1 MAQMTLVYTQPSGYF
16 SGKTPAA
23 KTVTRQ
29 SIGGAPTDSYSNYKV
44 TSYTVS
50 FDGQVYISYGVTAT
64 MTTNGASFAVSMGE
78 AQSTKNF
85 TAAGT
90 SLSNTIL
97 DSSNTAALTINV
109 SRNGGSGTGNCAL
122 FKSDITITV
131 GYEYAYTPCSAPSN
145 ISVSNSTPNAGAS
158 IQLSWSGAAA
168 GDINPITGYTIY
180 RSSTSTGTFTEL
192 TTLKTS
198 STAASTSINA
208 PASMG
213 ASYYYKVKT
222 IGTVSGYDSDYSKV
236 IGITAKTITAAT
248 APTTVALSAST
259 VDAGTAFTLS
269 WSGADAGTNNAIA
282 GYNIYKSTDNSTFE
296 MMQNYAT
303 AATNGSISIT
313 QSPSNDTT
321 YYYKIVTV
329 GAVSGYDSEYS
340 KPVSINVLTY
350 TAVGDTTAKV
360 AATIAEGTVAVSWD
374 ASAEGHNN
382 AIAGYLIQYQDS
394 ADGTSWGGA
403 TSLKTASSDCLTES
417 LAVNPTRG
425 AYRRYLITPQGTKAG
440 FNGNVATT
448 AAVRT
453 NRLPVAP
460 QLLAPV
466 KETTYSE
473 QPFVRFFAANEA
485 DNQKQELQCSID
497 GSNFTAIA
505 TIDAA
510 GGTYAVHLPTLTE
523 GSHKVILRLFDG
535 LAAGE
540 ETAQFTVNYTKF
552 TQPKTPATLSA
563 ERMNAFVAAI
573 NTIRAYYGLDAVAFD
588 TIAAGDLVKA
598 AHHNA
603 LVKAQEEYNKLT
615 GGEHVLNTVKAY
627 DVIKRKDDFEIYN
640 AIIGG

>member
-16 SGKTPAA
+16 SGKSPAA

-29 SIGGAPTDSYSNYKV
+29 SIEGAPTDSYSNYKV

-85 TAAGT
+85 TATGT

-97 DSSNTAALTINV
+97 DSSNTTALTINV

-198 STAASTSINA
+198 ATAASTSVNA

-296 MMQNYAT
+296 MM
-303 AATNGSISIT
+303 
-313 QSPSNDTT
+313 
-321 YYYKIVTV
+321 
-329 GAVSGYDSEYS
+329 
-340 KPVSINVLTY
+340 
-350 TAVGDTTAKV
+350 
-360 AATIAEGTVAVSWD
+360 
-374 ASAEGHNN
+374 
-382 AIAGYLIQYQDS
+382 
-394 ADGTSWGGA
+394 
-403 TSLKTASSDCLTES
+403 
-417 LAVNPTRG
+417 
-425 AYRRYLITPQGTKAG
+425 
-440 FNGNVATT
+440 
-448 AAVRT
+448 
-453 NRLPVAP
+453 
-460 QLLAPV
+460 
-466 KETTYSE
+466 
-473 QPFVRFFAANEA
+473 
-485 DNQKQELQCSID
+485 
-497 GSNFTAIA
+497 
-505 TIDAA
+505 
-510 GGTYAVHLPTLTE
+510 
-523 GSHKVILRLFDG
+523 
-535 LAAGE
+535 
-540 ETAQFTVNYTKF
+540 
-552 TQPKTPATLSA
+552 
-563 ERMNAFVAAI
+563 
-573 NTIRAYYGLDAVAFD
+573 
-588 TIAAGDLVKA
+588 
-598 AHHNA
+598 
-603 LVKAQEEYNKLT
+603 
-615 GGEHVLNTVKAY
+615 
-627 DVIKRKDDFEIYN
+627 
-640 AIIGG
+640 

>member
-1 MAQMTLVYTQPSGYF
+1 MTLVYTQPSGYF
-16 SGKTPAA
+16 SGKSPAA

-29 SIGGAPTDSYSNYKV
+29 SIEGAPTDSYSNYKV

-64 MTTNGASFAVSMGE
+64 MTTNGASFAVSMCE
-78 AQSTKNF
+78 AQSTKNS
-85 TAAGT
+85 TATGT

-97 DSSNTAALTINV
+97 DSSNTTALTINV
-109 SRNGGSGTGNCAL
+109 RRNGGSGTGNCAL
-122 FKSDITITV
+122 FKSDITIIV
-131 GYEYAYTPCSAPSN
+131 GYEYAYTTCKAPTTLTASTH
-145 ISVSNSTPNAGAS
+145 TPNVGTTVK
-158 IQLSWSGAAA
+158 LSWSGAVA
-168 GDINPITGYTIY
+168 GDINPITGYEFH
-180 RSSTSTGTFTEL
+180 RSSSMVGTFSKL
-192 TTLKTS
+192 TTVNTS
-198 STAASTSINA
+198 ATSASVDVTVPS
-208 PASMG
+208 SMG
-213 ASYYYKVKT
+213 AYYYYKVKT
-222 IGTVSGYDSDYSKV
+222 LGTVSGYDSDFSKV

-269 WSGADAGTNNAIA
+269 WCGENAGTNNAIA

-296 MMQNYAT
+296 IMQNYAT
-303 AATNGSISIT
+303 TATSGSITIT
-313 QSPSNDTT
+313 QSTSNDTT
-321 YYYKIVTV
+321 YYYYKIVTV
-329 GAVSGYDSEYS
+329 GVVSGYDSEYS

-350 TAVGDTTAKV
+350 TAVGDTTARV

-374 ASAEGHNN
+374 ASSEGHNN
-382 AIAGYLIQYQDS
+382 AVAGYLIQYQDS
-394 ADGTSWGGA
+394 VNGTSWGSA
-403 TSLKTASSDCLTES
+403 TSLKTVSSDSLTES

-440 FNGNVATT
+440 FNGNVVTT

-466 KETTYSE
+466 KETTYNE

-497 GSNFTAIA
+497 GSDFTAIA

-510 GGTYAVHLPTLTE
+510 GGTYAVHLPTLAE

-540 ETAQFTVNYTKF
+540 ATAQFTVNYTKF
-552 TQPKTPATLSA
+552 TQPKPPATLSA
-563 ERMNAFVAAI
+563 ERMNAFAAAI
-573 NTIRAYYGLDAVAFD
+573 NTIRAYYGLDAAAFD
-588 TIAAGDLVKA
+588 DIAAGDLVKA

-603 LVKAQEEYNKLT
+603 LAKAQEEYNKLT

-627 DVIKRKDDFEIYN
+627 DVIKRKDDLEIYN
-640 AIIGG
+640 AITGG